1 MIVKLVRAV
10 VEETGRGSPDASTW
24 LQMGEEYVVLSVD
37 VTWRD
42 VNNNWIDLQIHNPD
56 EASPYDWGYWSIH
69 HFEVTSPRPVDQAHH
84 VARARASQ
92 AILDVYATPFALGAS
107 LRGLDVAEERVPS
120 KFIERKEASWSEQLG
135 RSST

>member
-69 HFEVTSPRPVDQAHH
+69 HFEVSPHRDRRSGAPLWLAPVPTQAHP
-84 VARARASQ
+84 RR
-92 AILDVYATPFALGAS
+92 
-107 LRGLDVAEERVPS
+107 
-120 KFIERKEASWSEQLG
+120 
-135 RSST
+135 

>member
-69 HFEVTSPRPVDQAHH
+69 HFEVSPHRD
-84 VARARASQ
+84 RRS
-92 AILDVYATPFALGAS
+92 GAP
-107 LRGLDVAEERVPS
+107 L
-120 KFIERKEASWSEQLG
+120 
-135 RSST
+135 